1 LSSSPPPAP
10 AFLSTPSLHDALPIF
25 RGKIL
30 MIGGLKEKL
39 LAAARAGIKRV
50 LIPKENAKDLEEIPD
65 VIKDSL
71 EIVPVSTIDEVFER
85 SEEHTSELQSR
96 FDLVCRLLLEKK

>member
-1 LSSSPPPAP
+1 
-10 AFLSTPSLHDALPIF
+10 
-25 RGKIL
+25 

-39 LAAARAGIKRV
+39 LAAARAGIKRG

-71 EIVPVSTIDEVFER
+71 EIVPVSTIDEVFEAAFAQMPESTGEVER
-85 SEEHTSELQSR
+85 FSGFYELPATSS
-96 FDLVCRLLLEKK
+96 EKKKPQKTH